1 MATEQPKGVALVTGA
16 SSGIGY
22 ELAQLF
28 AKDGH
33 PLVIAAD
40 DETGLQRA
48 GEALRMAGAPRVEP
62 VVVDLARPDGA
73 PKLYEGVSQLGLEP
87 EFLVLNAGVGVWG
100 DFMRETDLHE
110 ELKMIQLN
118 VTSTMHAA
126 KLFGRDL
133 VERGSGKILITSSLA
148 AIGHSP
154 KLAVYSATK
163 AFAYAFAE
171 TIRDELADTGITVTA
186 LMPDATD
193 TNFFERAGAGESQI
207 GQGQKADPAVI
218 ARAGYQAMLKGSGH
232 VVAPTKGKIMAAVA
246 KVLPERFVA
255 HQARAD

>member
-1 MATEQPKGVALVTGA
+1 MAAERLRDTALVTGA

-33 PLVIAAD
+33 ALIIAAE
-40 DETGLQRA
+40 DEPGLKRA
-48 GEALRMAGAPRVEP
+48 AEALRMAGSPRVETIA
-62 VVVDLARPDGA
+62 VDLARADGA
-73 PKLYEGVSQLGLEP
+73 PKLYEGVSQLGLAP
-87 EFLVLNAGVGVWG
+87 GFLVLNAGVGVWG

-118 VTSTMHAA
+118 VTSTVHAA
-126 KLFGRDL
+126 KLFGREM
-133 VERGSGKILITSSLA
+133 VQRGSGKILITSSLA
-148 AIGHSP
+148 AIGPSP

-171 TIRDELADTGITVTA
+171 TIRDELADTGVTVTA

-207 GQGQKADPAVI
+207 GQGQKADPAVV
-218 ARAGYQAMLKGSGH
+218 AKAGYEAMLKGTDH
-232 VVAPTKGKIMAAVA
+232 VVTPGKSKILAAVA